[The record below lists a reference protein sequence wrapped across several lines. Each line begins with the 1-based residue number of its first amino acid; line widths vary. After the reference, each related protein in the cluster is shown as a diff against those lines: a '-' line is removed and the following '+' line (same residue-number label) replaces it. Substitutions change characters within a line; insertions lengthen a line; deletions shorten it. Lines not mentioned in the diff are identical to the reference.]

1 LKELKTAKEYCKGNL
16 CLGDFMEM
24 SSADFTKLTLQEVAD
39 LLLERLNESENDE
52 VGALLKGTD
61 NDGNIYNLKLVM
73 SYDKSD

>member
-1 LKELKTAKEYCKGNL
+1 MEISSFSFLAK
-16 CLGDFMEM
+16 
-24 SSADFTKLTLQEVAD
+24 SLQEVAD

-61 NDGNIYNLKLVM
+61 DDGNIYNLKLVM

>member
-1 LKELKTAKEYCKGNL
+1 MEENNMEISSFSFLAK
-16 CLGDFMEM
+16 
-24 SSADFTKLTLQEVAD
+24 SLQEVAD

-61 NDGNIYNLKLVM
+61 DDGNIYNLKLVM